1 MRRIIP
7 SHILLVGLCL
17 GLLFAYGCWGDQ
29 RAPAEGDL
37 AAEAFEPQFAA
48 LTADSMASPVRL
60 ATTPRGRLLVSDA
73 RRGMILSVD
82 PVTLRADQGFQVE
95 GRPLA
100 IGLIGKRVFV
110 GNVSKRTIEV
120 YDAHG
125 GSLQRSFG
133 PGAVEHPTDLA
144 VDDVLGLIFVLDG
157 GTKQVKVFDTRGV
170 SRGTISGPGTG
181 AEWLQV
187 PTAIAV
193 DRVAREV
200 LISDY
205 GTPGDQAAVKIFDY
219 DGNYLT
225 EISGAGDCGM
235 MGCTGGFSRPQG
247 LEVDGQGRVY
257 LVDALLAQVLV
268 FDRGTLE
275 LVNTLG
281 GRSGSPGLRV
291 PLDVTIGIDGDL
303 FVTSNRTRTVEVF
316 YGGAN
321 PR

>member
-1 MRRIIP
+1 
-7 SHILLVGLCL
+7 
-17 GLLFAYGCWGDQ
+17 
-29 RAPAEGDL
+29 
-37 AAEAFEPQFAA
+37 
-48 LTADSMASPVRL
+48 
-60 ATTPRGRLLVSDA
+60 
-73 RRGMILSVD
+73 MILSVD